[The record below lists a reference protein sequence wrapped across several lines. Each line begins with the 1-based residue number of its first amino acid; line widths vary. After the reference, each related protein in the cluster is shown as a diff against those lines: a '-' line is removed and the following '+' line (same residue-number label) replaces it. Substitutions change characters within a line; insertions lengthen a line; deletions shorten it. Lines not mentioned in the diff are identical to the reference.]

1 MEEERK
7 LVCKKDH
14 AVLAQELR
22 EYVVD
27 SFVNGDGAKD
37 AYIQS
42 LVTQYVHH
50 DIWSERVKETFTLLG
65 DACQSIFDKSVGLV
79 LQIQTHEAKNAARAQ
94 AAFRNLQD
102 ILNRQANEPPEL
114 PKSNVA
120 ESSRFECPQ
129 PPASSV
135 AKPEPDPAAAVPESV
150 AATSEPVAATPEPV
164 TAILSSSVL
173 VEQWLNQNPGTNVK
187 DNAV

>member
-1 MEEERK
+1 MEEEGK
-7 LVCKKDH
+7 VVCKKDH

-65 DACQSIFDKSVGLV
+65 DACQSIFDKSVGLI
-79 LQIQTHEAKNAARAQ
+79 LQIHSHEANNAARAQ
-94 AAFRNLQD
+94 AALRNFHD
-102 ILNRQANEPPEL
+102 ILSRQASELVL
-114 PKSNVA
+114 PKNNAA

-135 AKPEPDPAAAVPESV
+135 AKPEPDPAAAIP
-150 AATSEPVAATPEPV
+150 EPVAATPEPV
-164 TAILSSSVL
+164 AGISNVTALSSSVL
-173 VEQWLNQNPGTNVK
+173 VEQWLSQNPGTNVK
-187 DNAV
+187 GNAV